1 MKNYTPQPNAIFDLD
16 LLPESM
22 LIILY
27 LNSRGKNWDVY
38 KDEVRKH
45 LHLGHTRHNN
55 AWKQLIRNKLLIKNK
70 GFGKCDFVLNVDAV
84 NALMSNDNVTHDNVT
99 HDNVTY
105 VSVRGTNT
113 DVSTTTDDI
122 SNTNWTT
129 NTDLVEIMETC
140 SKHKFKTI
148 TKFYPD
154 MDISTYYLNRMKF
167 RQLNK

>member
-105 VSVRGTNT
+105 FSVRGTNT

-122 SNTNWTT
+122 S
-129 NTDLVEIMETC
+129 
-140 SKHKFKTI
+140 
-148 TKFYPD
+148 
-154 MDISTYYLNRMKF
+154 TYYLNRMKF